1 MSEESRVV
9 VITGA
14 AQGIG
19 LATAKRFAADGYRVA
34 IVDLNGEKAEAE
46 AEALRQAGTDSAA
59 YAVNVSDS
67 AAVNQAVKDVLER
80 FGRLDVLVN
89 NAGTHVPGDVIDT
102 TDEVYDRVMDS
113 IIRGTFYFSRAVLPS
128 MIEARSGAI
137 VNVSSVWAWD
147 CAPGAAPYCV
157 AKAGVVALTK
167 SLASEVAKYGIRVNA
182 VGPYLI
188 ATELHRASHSDEARR
203 EMADG
208 HPMGREG
215 QTRGG
220 CRRDR
225 LPGLRPGELGQRRHD
240 HHQRGRGLALNPRG
254 GPDAISCE
262 SSLAERY
269 AST

>member
-215 QTRGG
+215 KPEEVAAAIAFLASDQASWVSGDTITTSGG
-220 CRRDR
+220 AVSR
-225 LPGLRPGELGQRRHD
+225 
-240 HHQRGRGLALNPRG
+240 
-254 GPDAISCE
+254 
-262 SSLAERY
+262 
-269 AST
+269 